1 VRVLGIM
8 DGCPATSSAKV
19 RFPLDVDG
27 IGGLE
32 GLRGGDVHVWY
43 AHLELEAGAVGRLAA
58 RLSEDE
64 RVRAGRFKFARDARR
79 FVVAR
84 GMLRSLLGT
93 YLGLPPRRLE
103 FAYGE
108 HGKPAL
114 EGAHAALGFNLSHSG
129 EIAVLAAGWNR
140 ALGVDVELRRPLPDL
155 DALAARS
162 FAPRELSVLGALP
175 ETDRPAAF
183 FRCWTRKEAFIKA
196 TGQGLAQRLDA
207 FVVSLAPDE
216 PARFLDIDGDP
227 GALARW
233 TLHDLTPPAGY
244 AGALVVEGAV
254 RAVRAR
260 TWSAT
265 GPG

>member
-1 VRVLGIM
+1 M

-64 RVRAGRFKFARDARR
+64 RVRAGRFKFARDA
-79 FVVAR
+79 
-84 GMLRSLLGT
+84 
-93 YLGLPPRRLE
+93 RRLE

-254 RAVRAR
+254 RAVQAR

>member
-1 VRVLGIM
+1 M

-84 GMLRSLLGT
+84 GTLRSLLGT

-162 FAPRELSVLGALP
+162 FAPRELSVLGGLP

-196 TGQGLAQRLDA
+196 LGDGLTY
-207 FVVSLAPDE
+207 SLRDFDVTLLPQE
-216 PARFLDIDGDP
+216 PAEIVRVGDIP
-227 GALARW
+227 GAECGW
-233 TLHDLTPPAGY
+233 TLRAISPGIGFV
-244 AGALVVEGAV
+244 GACVV
-254 RAVRAR
+254 R
-260 TWSAT
+260 TAAERVASMAT
-265 GPG
+265 YSMATL